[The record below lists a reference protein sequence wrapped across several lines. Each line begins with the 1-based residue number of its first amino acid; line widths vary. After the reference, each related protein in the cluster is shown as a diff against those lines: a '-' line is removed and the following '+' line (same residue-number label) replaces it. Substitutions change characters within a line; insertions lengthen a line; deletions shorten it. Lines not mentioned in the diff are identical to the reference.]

1 MPRLITLLFVMA
13 TALGCHAQDGG
24 ELLEYQQEIG
34 GGIGLDSYVGDAAGG
49 FMKHPGLMGTVLW
62 RRNLNPRMVVKVNAS
77 FGHISG
83 NTEGIY
89 IPQDPLSE
97 TPEGGQKAELIHF
110 SRNILDFGA
119 QFEFNFLGYGMGAS
133 FKGLKRWTPYLTAGV
148 GMCIGM
154 GGGAKA
160 AAGMCIPLGAGF
172 RFKFKPRW
180 NLGFEWTFNFTTTD
194 KLDDSEATPHLIDP
208 YGIESGM
215 FKNKDCYTKMALTV
229 SYDIAPKYRK
239 CNN

>member
-1 MPRLITLLFVMA
+1 MSRLTTFLLAIVI
-13 TALGCHAQDGG
+13 ALGCYAQDG

-34 GGIGLDSYVGDAAGG
+34 GGIGLDSYFGDASGG
-49 FMKHPGLMGTVLW
+49 FMKHPGLMGTLFW
-62 RRNLNPRMVVKVNAS
+62 RRNLNPRMVVKVGTS

-83 NTEGIY
+83 NTEGLY
-89 IPQDPLSE
+89 IPIDPSSE
-97 TPEGGQKAELIHF
+97 TPEGGQKAETIYF
-110 SRNILDFGA
+110 SRNVLDLGA
-119 QFEFNFLGYGMGAS
+119 QFEFNFLGYGMGAGY
-133 FKGLKRWTPYLTAGV
+133 KGLKRWTPYLTVGV
-148 GMCIGM
+148 GVCIGM

-172 RFKFKPRW
+172 RFKVCPRL
-180 NLGFEWTFNFTTTD
+180 NLGFEWTFNFTTCD
-194 KLDDSEATPHLIDP
+194 KLDDPGSVPHLKDP

-215 FKNKDCYTKMALTV
+215 FKNKDGYNKMALTV